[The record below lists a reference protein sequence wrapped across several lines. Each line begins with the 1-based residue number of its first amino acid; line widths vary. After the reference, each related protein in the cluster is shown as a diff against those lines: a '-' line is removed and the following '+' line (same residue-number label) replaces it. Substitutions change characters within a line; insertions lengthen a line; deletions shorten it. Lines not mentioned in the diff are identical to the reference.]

1 LTVSPE
7 GAFFVGC
14 PYAGLY
20 DSTIL
25 AISTCNWCS
34 GWQNAYLRYRHL
46 WGKLYGFMG
55 KSGEIVEISG
65 ESVID
70 L

>member
-1 LTVSPE
+1 LLLWPD
-7 GAFFVGC
+7 GAFSLGF

-25 AISTCNWCS
+25 AISTCNCCS

-46 WGKLYGFMG
+46 WGKLYQFME
-55 KSGEIVEISG
+55 KCGEIKEG
-65 ESVID
+65 LLD
-70 L
+70 LGYI